1 MKQYLV
7 IRPLTAEVI
16 PIESHTV
23 FTQQSSKSV
32 CFSHNFE
39 DTLPCN
45 NAKGGIWLVGEKA
58 VLGTAFAS

>member
-23 FTQQSSKSV
+23 FTQQSSQSV

-39 DTLPCN
+39 DLCS
-45 NAKGGIWLVGEKA
+45 NAKGGNWGEKA